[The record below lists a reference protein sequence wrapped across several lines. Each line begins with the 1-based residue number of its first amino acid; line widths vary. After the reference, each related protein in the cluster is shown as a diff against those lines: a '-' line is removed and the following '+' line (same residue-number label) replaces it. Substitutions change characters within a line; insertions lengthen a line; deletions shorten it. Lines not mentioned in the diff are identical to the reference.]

1 VLDFYKGLL
10 RQAFFVACQWAGDD
24 AATALSENN
33 SRKTA
38 AGPFTAHRC
47 RQAAARCAPI
57 RDQRFGKG
65 VFEG

>member
-10 RQAFFVACQWAGDD
+10 RQAFFVVCQWANDD
-24 AATALSENN
+24 AAIALSENN

-38 AGPFTAHRC
+38 AGPFITQRC
-47 RQAAARCAPI
+47 RQADARCTPI
-57 RDQRFGKG
+57 RGRLIGKG

>member
-1 VLDFYKGLL
+1 VLDSYKGLL
-10 RQAFFVACQWAGDD
+10 RQAFFVVYKQANDD
-24 AATALSENN
+24 ADIALSENN